1 MQSSISSATGGR
13 SSDFSRRNNEDQ
25 MRTRNVAATVVSLLL
40 FVSPGFCQSG
50 SLSDN
55 RVIASVDSALDR
67 LLQIH
72 KEIKEI
78 HPFLARLHPVAV
90 VEADSLFIFDIDSTG
105 TSYHFQRKE
114 PVPFPMERG
123 IRASFPLSSYGN
135 RPTCIVSREVF
146 DSLKGYATIFHE
158 FIHCTQALTCEY
170 KLKQD
175 LHIAQAAAAA
185 RDYSWEINHRFPY
198 NDTVFVE
205 AYSRF
210 LRALGDR
217 DARALLVSGRDLK
230 HRLAQDDYEYMVWVE
245 WKEGF
250 ARYIENKIRVRYHL
264 APNLAGRDQPFDR
277 VTFYY
282 GGERFITYL
291 AAQHGGIFPDARDLF
306 GEMFEFPGRK

>member
-1 MQSSISSATGGR
+1 
-13 SSDFSRRNNEDQ
+13 
-25 MRTRNVAATVVSLLL
+25 MRTGSIIATMFFLLA
-40 FVSPGFCQSG
+40 FSSRGISQSG
-50 SLSDN
+50 TLSDE
-55 RVIASVDSALDR
+55 RVIANVDSALGR
-67 LLQIH
+67 LVHMQ

-78 HPFLARLHPVAV
+78 HPFLARMHPVAV
-90 VEADSLFIFDIDSTG
+90 VEGASLFIFDIDSTG
-105 TSYHFQRKE
+105 TSYRFRRKE

-123 IRASFPLSSYGN
+123 IRASFPLFSYGN

-158 FIHCTQALTCEY
+158 FIHCTQALTCENG
-170 KLKQD
+170 LKQE

-198 NDTVFVE
+198 NDTIFVE

-210 LRALGDR
+210 LRALGNR
-217 DARALLVSGRDLK
+217 DALALLQSCRDLK

-250 ARYIENKIRVRYHL
+250 ARYIENKIRLRYSL
-264 APNLAGRDQPFDR
+264 EPNLAGREQPYGR

-282 GGERFITYL
+282 GGEKLMLYFS
-291 AAQHGGIFPDARDLF
+291 AQRGGIFPDVTELF
-306 GEMFEFPGRK
+306 GEMFALPEVK

>member
-1 MQSSISSATGGR
+1 
-13 SSDFSRRNNEDQ
+13 
-25 MRTRNVAATVVSLLL
+25 MRTRIIAAAVVSLLL
-40 FVSPGFCQSG
+40 ISSRAISQSG
-50 SLSDN
+50 TLSDE
-55 RVIASVDSALDR
+55 RVIANVDSALSR
-67 LLQIH
+67 LMQIQ

-90 VEADSLFIFDIDSTG
+90 VEGANLFIFDIDSTG
-105 TSYHFQRKE
+105 TSYRFQRKE

-123 IRASFPLSSYGN
+123 IRASFPLFSYGN

-158 FIHCTQALTCEY
+158 FIHCTQALTCEND
-170 KLKQD
+170 LKQE

-205 AYSRF
+205 AYSR
-210 LRALGDR
+210 LMRALGDR
-217 DARALLVSGRDLK
+217 DAPALLQSGRDLK

-250 ARYIENKIRVRYHL
+250 ARYIENKIRLRYNL
-264 APNLAGRDQPFDR
+264 QPNLAGREQPFDR

-282 GGERFITYL
+282 GGERIMTYL
-291 AAQHGGIFPDARDLF
+291 AAQHGGIFPHVKELF
-306 GEMFEFPGRK
+306 GEMFAPSEGK